1 MAYLCKYNNNKKKN
15 IIQKLNHTHK
25 SENKQT
31 MAERKRYCVTYFKL
45 WGAAQVYNT
54 TNDKDIAMDWVD
66 SANWDSHM
74 AVDRDTGEV
83 IHWYIKGGSNISF

>member
-1 MAYLCKYNNNKKKN
+1 
-15 IIQKLNHTHK
+15 
-25 SENKQT
+25 

-83 IHWYIKGGSNISF
+83 IHWYIKGGSNISFQVCGTGLSVSGVTGDVKDKAMNLYNRAM